1 MPITSP
7 FRLKFLKFLIFWRT
21 CRDSNPKSQRP
32 KRRALSN
39 WATGP
44 QLFYIGEYVMNRYE
58 KIIIFEKPQDSEVDY
73 EAQDKKNFFNLYQY
87 LQYT

>member
-1 MPITSP
+1 MSP

-21 CRDSNPKSQRP
+21 CRDSNPESQRP

-44 QLFYIGEYVMNRYE
+44 QLFYIGYSIMNRYE
-58 KIIIFEKPQDSEVDY
+58 KKYYIFKITFERQRQRKCLTS
-73 EAQDKKNFFNLYQY
+73 
-87 LQYT
+87 